1 MVTAGL
7 MRSLKNRVT
16 PSLFFLFSAQ
26 LISRT
31 AAAAISPVFPIYMR
45 SLGFAIA
52 DLGIVSMSLGV
63 ALIVFEPLWG
73 SLINRL
79 GAKKIFLLST
89 LLMAL
94 VLFSYALV
102 SDLTGFLL
110 VRFLTGVVGSANAV
124 STRTLVW
131 QVIPR
136 KERAFGVWYTISAAA
151 GVIGPII
158 GGILATQGYIITFY
172 ASAAIAAAALFLSF
186 WTPESNS
193 TEFVDTG
200 STIRG
205 MDKVEKMVL
214 LVASALIVMPFFLRT
229 VYLTFVP
236 VFAKE
241 SAKFLLD
248 PVEIGIVVAAMG
260 VAGFLAPLVF
270 SDVAGKK
277 GVKNVIVMGMVMQ
290 VCAFLLLPIVS
301 GFSALCLTAALLGL
315 GEAAISPCMMAFL
328 IGKTRFSN
336 RGLAIG
342 VYGAA
347 EDVGILTGPLVIG
360 YLYQGYSAE
369 FSFFF
374 TAALMVAN
382 IVIAIPLFRETV

>member
-1 MVTAGL
+1 MQ
-7 MRSLKNRVT
+7 SLRKRIT
-16 PSLFFLFSAQ
+16 PPLFFLFSAQ

-31 AAAAISPVFPIYMR
+31 AAAAIGPVFPIYMR
-45 SLGFAIA
+45 DLGFAIA
-52 DLGIVSMSLGV
+52 DLGIVSTSLGV

-89 LLMAL
+89 LIMAL

-102 SDLTGFLL
+102 SDLAGFVF

-131 QVIPR
+131 QAIPR

-158 GGILATQGYIITFY
+158 GGIVATQGYILAFY
-172 ASAAIAAAALFLSF
+172 ASAAIAAASFFLSF
-186 WTPESNS
+186 GTPESGSEESAN
-193 TEFVDTG
+193 TG

-205 MDKVEKMVL
+205 MDRSEKMVL
-214 LVASALIVMPFFLRT
+214 LVASALIVLPYFLRT

-241 SAKFLLD
+241 STKFLLG
-248 PVEIGIVVAAMG
+248 PVEIGMVVAAMG
-260 VAGFLAPLVF
+260 VAGFFAPLAF
-270 SDVAGKK
+270 SELAGKK
-277 GVKNVIVMGMVMQ
+277 GVKNVIVMGMILQ
-290 VCAFLLLPIVS
+290 VCAFILLPIVS

-328 IGKTRFSN
+328 IGKIRSSN

-347 EDVGILTGPLVIG
+347 EDVGILTGPLVTG
-360 YLYQGYSAE
+360 YLYQDYGAE
-369 FSFFF
+369 SSFYFS
-374 TAALMVAN
+374 AALMVAN
-382 IVIAIPLFRETV
+382 TVIAIPLFRKTA

>member
-1 MVTAGL
+1 
-7 MRSLKNRVT
+7 
-16 PSLFFLFSAQ
+16 
-26 LISRT
+26 
-31 AAAAISPVFPIYMR
+31 MR

-52 DLGIVSMSLGV
+52 DLGIVSTSLGV

-89 LLMAL
+89 LLTSL

-102 SDLTGFLL
+102 SDLVGFVF

-158 GGILATQGYIITFY
+158 GGIVATQGYILAFY
-172 ASAAIAAAALFLSF
+172 ASAAIAAVALFLSF
-186 WTPESNS
+186 GVSESNS
-193 TEFVDTG
+193 TESADTG
-200 STIRG
+200 LKIRG
-205 MDKVEKMVL
+205 MDRPEKTVL
-214 LVASALIVMPFFLRT
+214 LIASALIVMPYFLRT

-241 SAKFLLD
+241 STKFLLD

-260 VAGFLAPLVF
+260 VAGFVAPLAF
-270 SDVAGKK
+270 SEVAGRK
-277 GVKNVIVMGMVMQ
+277 GVKNVIVMGMLLQ

-328 IGKTRFSN
+328 IGKIRFSN

-347 EDVGILTGPLVIG
+347 EDVGILTGPLVVG
-360 YLYQGYSAE
+360 FLYQGYGAE
-369 FSFFF
+369 FSFFC
-374 TAALMVAN
+374 TAALMAAN
-382 IVIAIPLFRETV
+382 TLIAIPLFRKTE